1 MAKRALTAV
10 STLDL
15 QKELQRRQHD
25 LASLLARRETL
36 ESELASLND
45 EINMLGGAPASSR
58 VGRRGPGRK
67 KTGRRG
73 RPPGTGKKIG
83 KRPKNK
89 MTLQEAMQKVLKGRT
104 LSVTEIAAAVKK
116 AGYKSSSST
125 FRTIVNQTLIKN
137 PGTFRKV
144 ARGQYTVE

>member
-45 EINMLGGAPASSR
+45 EIDMLGGAPTSGR
-58 VGRRGPGRK
+58 GGRRGPGRK
-67 KTGRRG
+67 KAGRRG
-73 RPPGTGKKIG
+73 RPRGTGKKIG

-89 MTLQEAMQKVLKGRT
+89 MTLQEAMKKVLKGRT